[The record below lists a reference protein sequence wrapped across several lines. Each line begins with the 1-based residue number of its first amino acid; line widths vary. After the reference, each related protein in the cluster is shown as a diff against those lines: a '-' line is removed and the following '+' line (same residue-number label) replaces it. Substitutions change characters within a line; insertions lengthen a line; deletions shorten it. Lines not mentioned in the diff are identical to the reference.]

1 MKYLKTIGNYVTNFA
16 MHIVIGIFAS
26 LGVSLVTLFAVVSI
40 LGASIIGAFKNK
52 KITITVKDLDQ
63 LKAAKDIFKK

>member
-1 MKYLKTIGNYVTNFA
+1 MKYLKAIGNYVTNFA
-16 MHIVIGIFAS
+16 MHIVIGVFAALGLS
-26 LGVSLVTLFAVVSI
+26 LVSLFGVVSI

-52 KITITVKDLDQ
+52 KIEISIKDLNQ